1 MGRVTHERLVELALS
16 ARLKAYAPYSKY
28 KVGAAL
34 LTEDGR
40 VYTGCNVENSSY
52 GITICAERTAVANA
66 VGDGHR
72 RFKAVAVVTASSPPG
87 PPCGICRQT
96 LAEFT
101 PEMTVILANTR
112 GEVRKTKLSKL
123 YPDHFSAEFLESA
136 KRKKRK

>member
-1 MGRVTHERLVELALS
+1 MARVTYEQLVELAKG

-34 LTEDGR
+34 LTEDGK

-66 VGDGHR
+66 ISDGHR
-72 RFKAVAVVTASSPPG
+72 KFKAVAVVTASSPPG

-101 PEMTVILANTR
+101 PEMVVILANIH
-112 GEVRKTKLSKL
+112 GEMKRTKLSKL
-123 YPDHFSAEFLESA
+123 YPDHFSAEFLETA
-136 KRKKRK
+136 KRKRK